1 MDRPSTTVVPP
12 AARPAAAAP
21 ALPEERRAAE
31 RRSEDRRPV
40 PGWRSRDILRAA
52 ALVLGF
58 YFLLRLLWDAQAILL
73 AAFLG
78 VLFGLAVAR
87 GADWLE
93 RWRVPRGVGA
103 SLIVFGTYGL
113 LAGFITLSAPTLQ
126 QQFGELRTSLPE
138 ATDQIERWLEAHRG
152 GVLGQLLVGG
162 AATAENPAAR
172 PAPPARPRAGK
183 LTAAPG
189 AVPQTVPKS
198 GETVP
203 GPEGG
208 LPSTLRRTLTA
219 QLGGLGRYMFRF
231 VSSTVAVATGLLLI
245 TFIAIYIGADP
256 RTYRRGLLHLVPHEA
271 RPRAR
276 EVLDAIGAT
285 LRRWL
290 VSQLVAMLVI
300 GVVTTL
306 VLLALD
312 VKAAVSLGILAG
324 LLEFIPNIGPV
335 LSALPAIVMGFLDS
349 PQKAVLVALAYAGI
363 QLAENHLLIPL
374 LMRKGVD
381 LPPVLTLLAQALMA
395 LVFGFLGLLVAVPLV
410 AAVVVTVKMLYV
422 EDVVGDEVEVFGQAQ
437 GQ

>member
-1 MDRPSTTVVPP
+1 
-12 AARPAAAAP
+12 
-21 ALPEERRAAE
+21 
-31 RRSEDRRPV
+31 
-40 PGWRSRDILRAA
+40 
-52 ALVLGF
+52 
-58 YFLLRLLWDAQAILL
+58 
-73 AAFLG
+73 
-78 VLFGLAVAR
+78 
-87 GADWLE
+87 
-93 RWRVPRGVGA
+93 
-103 SLIVFGTYGL
+103 
-113 LAGFITLSAPTLQ
+113 
-126 QQFGELRTSLPE
+126 
-138 ATDQIERWLEAHRG
+138 
-152 GVLGQLLVGG
+152 
-162 AATAENPAAR
+162 
-172 PAPPARPRAGK
+172 
-183 LTAAPG
+183 
-189 AVPQTVPKS
+189 
-198 GETVP
+198 VP
-203 GPEGG
+203 GPAGG
-208 LPSTLRRTLTA
+208 LPSTLRRTLTS
-219 QLGGLGRYMFRF
+219 QLGGLSRYMFRF

-256 RTYRRGLLHLVPHEA
+256 MTYRRGLLHLVPHEA

-306 VLLALD
+306 VLLALG

-335 LSALPAIVMGFLDS
+335 LSALPAVVMGFLDS